1 MSSTRPTLSATR
13 RSVTGKKVAALRRD
27 GLLPAVVY
35 GHGVASEDL
44 TLDAHEFDL
53 LRRQAGATTLVDL
66 SIEGH
71 RPSPVLVHAVQHH
84 PVTRRPLHVDL
95 YLVRMTEELTVEV
108 PLVAD
113 GASRAVADLGGTLLH
128 VAEHVR
134 VRALP
139 DRLPSSLHYSIDGL
153 DTFDDLVHVSDLT
166 VPEGVALLTDV
177 GEIVAKVLP
186 PRIEEVEAPT
196 AAEEAP
202 AEGEA
207 AEGEAAAGE
216 TGSTEA

>member
-1 MSSTRPTLSATR
+1 MSTTRPTLSARR
-13 RSVTGKKVAALRRD
+13 RSVTGKKVAALRRE
-27 GLLPAVVY
+27 GGLPAVVY
-35 GHGVASEDL
+35 GRGIASEDL

-53 LRRQAGATTLVDL
+53 LRRQVGATSLVDL
-66 SIEGH
+66 SIEGR
-71 RPSPVLVHAVQHH
+71 RPSPVLVHGVQHH

-113 GASRAVADLGGTLLH
+113 GSSKAVADLGGTLMH

-139 DRLPSSLHYSIDGL
+139 DHLPSSLHYSIDGL
-153 DTFDDLVHVSDLT
+153 DTFDDLVHVSDLS
-166 VPEGVALLTDV
+166 VPEGVALLTDPA
-177 GEIVAKVLP
+177 EIVAKVLP
-186 PRIEEVEAPT
+186 PRIEEVEAPA

-202 AEGEA
+202 AEG
-207 AEGEAAAGE
+207 AEGEEAAATAE
-216 TGSTEA
+216 EGSSES